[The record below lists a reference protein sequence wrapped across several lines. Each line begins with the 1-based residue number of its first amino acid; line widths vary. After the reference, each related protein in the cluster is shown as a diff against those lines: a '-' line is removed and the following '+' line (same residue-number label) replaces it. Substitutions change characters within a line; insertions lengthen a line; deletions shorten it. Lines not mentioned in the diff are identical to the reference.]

1 MSEQQSKLVKD
12 KKTGKKKSVKARW
25 KALGKRKQ
33 QRAVFGLSAVLA
45 VGISVG
51 MAVGAM
57 PEKKG
62 YSQKEVV
69 KVATN
74 VKAYDKAL
82 GTVKVDDEVKKVAD
96 KKVVVDTGT
105 AEGKKEVSLSPASA
119 KAITLVSKVPADN
132 AEAMRNTAQELEK
145 LMQEVVP
152 SMQTAEIRETAN
164 KIPEMKK
171 VQLTGMSILQE
182 YLGMADDL
190 RVTADKLEHG
200 TDEEKGRVPG
210 AIEYVKKRADKLK
223 LFEADYAEAK
233 KQAEKIKAK

>member
-1 MSEQQSKLVKD
+1 MTEKQSKLVKE
-12 KKTGKKKSVKARW
+12 KKKRNIRTRWEGLGKK
-25 KALGKRKQ
+25 KQ
-33 QRAVFGLSAVLA
+33 QRAVVGLSVVLA
-45 VGISVG
+45 VGISAG
-51 MAVGAM
+51 MAVGLTH
-57 PEKKG
+57 EKKG
-62 YSQKEVV
+62 YSEKDVV
-69 KVATN
+69 KVTTN

-82 GTVKVDDEVKKVAD
+82 DKVKVDAEVKKVAD

-105 AEGKKEVSLSPASA
+105 AEGKKEISLSPASA

-132 AEAMRNTAQELEK
+132 AEAMRNTAKELEV

-152 SMQTAEIRETAN
+152 SMQTAEIRDMAN

-182 YLGMADDL
+182 YLGMANDL
-190 RVTADKLEHG
+190 RVTADKLEQG

-233 KQAEKIKAK
+233 KQAEKIK